1 MMSDIDLLFEVG
13 AYRHVK
19 RMWIQHFH
27 DGIMENDA
35 EHSYRVI
42 WIALTLAR
50 NEATAAEIDYK
61 KLMTMA
67 LIHDIPEIRCGDQ
80 SIVQKLYVQVDEDA
94 ALQDMLGAT
103 SLKDFIDVFHEYKK
117 RECIE
122 AKIVK
127 DADNLEVDF
136 ELAERA
142 ATGSDLARM
151 WIKDQRPIVREK
163 LYTES
168 ARNMYDELVAKG
180 NPHQWM
186 LRKNKFT
193 ENPHHSE

>member
-1 MMSDIDLLFEVG
+1 MMNDIDLLFEIG

-50 NEATAAEIDYK
+50 NEKTEIDYK

-80 SIVQKLYVQVDEDA
+80 SIVQKLYVKVDEDA
-94 ALQDMLGAT
+94 ALADTFVGT
-103 SLKDFIDVFHEYKK
+103 SLEDFIGVYHEYKQ

-122 AKIVK
+122 AKLVK

-142 ATGSDLARM
+142 ATGSDLARL
-151 WIKDQRPIVREK
+151 WIKEQRPVVREK
-163 LYTES
+163 LYTDS
-168 ARNMYDELVAKG
+168 ARAMFDELVANG
-180 NPHQWM
+180 NPHNWM

-193 ENPHHSE
+193 ENPNHSE

>member
-1 MMSDIDLLFEVG
+1 MHDIDLLFEVG

-19 RMWIQHFH
+19 RMWMQHFH

-35 EHSYRVI
+35 EHSFRVI

-50 NEATAAEIDYK
+50 NEKVDVDYK

-80 SIVQKLYVQVDEDA
+80 SIVQKLYVTCDEDA
-94 ALQDMLGAT
+94 ALKDMLGET
-103 SLKDFIDVFHEYKK
+103 SLKDFIEVYQEYKL
-117 RECIE
+117 RDCIE
-122 AKIVK
+122 AQIVK

-151 WIKDQRPIVREK
+151 WIKEQRPQVREK
-163 LYTES
+163 LYTDS
-168 ARNMYDELVAKG
+168 ARRMFDELVAKG

-193 ENPHHSE
+193 ENPNHSE

>member
-1 MMSDIDLLFEVG
+1 MMNDIDLLFEIG

-35 EHSYRVI
+35 EHSFRVI

-50 NEATAAEIDYK
+50 NEKTEIDYE

-80 SIVQKLYVQVDEDA
+80 SIVQKLYVTVDEDA
-94 ALQDMLGAT
+94 ALRDTFIGT
-103 SLKDFIDVFHEYKK
+103 SLEDFIGIYKEYKD

-122 AKIVK
+122 AQIVK

-142 ATGSDLARM
+142 ATGSDLARL
-151 WIKDQRPIVREK
+151 WIKEQRPMVRAK
-163 LYTES
+163 LYTDS
-168 ARNMYDELVAKG
+168 ARTMFDELVAKG

-193 ENPHHSE
+193 ENPKHSE

>member
-1 MMSDIDLLFEVG
+1 MMNDIDLLFEIG

-35 EHSYRVI
+35 EHSFRVI

-50 NEATAAEIDYK
+50 NEKTEIDYK

-80 SIVQKLYVQVDEDA
+80 SIVQKLYVTVDEDA
-94 ALQDMLGAT
+94 ALRDTFIGT
-103 SLKDFIDVFHEYKK
+103 SLEDFIGIYKEYKD

-142 ATGSDLARM
+142 ATGSDLARL
-151 WIKDQRPIVREK
+151 WIKEQRPMVRGK
-163 LYTES
+163 LYTDS
-168 ARNMYDELVAKG
+168 ARTMFDELVVKG

-193 ENPHHSE
+193 ENPKHSE

>member
-1 MMSDIDLLFEVG
+1 MMNDIDLLFEIG

-35 EHSYRVI
+35 EHSFRVI

-50 NEATAAEIDYK
+50 NEKSEIDYK

-80 SIVQKLYVQVDEDA
+80 SIVQKLYVTVDEDA
-94 ALQDMLGAT
+94 ALRDTFIGT
-103 SLKDFIDVFHEYKK
+103 SLEDFIGIYKEYKD

-142 ATGSDLARM
+142 ATGSDLARL
-151 WIKDQRPIVREK
+151 WIKEQRPMVRGK

-168 ARNMYDELVAKG
+168 ARTMFDELVAKG

-193 ENPHHSE
+193 ENPKHSE